1 VELVNLIKAKTQ
13 HKSAGQR
20 LEPAQILVD
29 MHGRRLQRFMMQERG
44 YILAVPLVSPKVL
57 HCGKQHF
64 FWPIT
69 TSFYCNLLDVMRP
82 LLSRDGKPEYASED

>member
-64 FWPIT
+64 FLADHHLFLLQLARRDE
-69 TSFYCNLLDVMRP
+69 TSSVT
-82 LLSRDGKPEYASED
+82 